1 MKHIVIFGG
10 TGERGRP
17 LCRQLLTEGNQV
29 TCMDDES
36 TGWVCLIADC
46 LDNDNFKFI
55 RSKIEHFEMGDFK
68 EKIDLIYDYTP
79 TTANPVGK
87 EKIRK
92 LATQNGCK
100 IIKKTEQ
107 NIRE

>member
-10 TGERGRP
+10 TWERGRP

-36 TGWVCLIADC
+36 RGWVCLIADC

-55 RSKIEHFEMGDFK
+55 RSKIENFEMGDFK
-68 EKIDLIYDYTP
+68 EKI
-79 TTANPVGK
+79 
-87 EKIRK
+87 E
-92 LATQNGCK
+92 
-100 IIKKTEQ
+100 E